1 MRKTPLLYR
10 IILCA
15 WLLLVSVAVVPLLAA
30 IHRAEPHGWL
40 VTTLVVV
47 STFFIGY
54 FWLNG
59 VKDLVYT
66 LYYYLRKRII
76 GTLPPH
82 NHWPRTK
89 GFNNQPRV
97 VMVYCT
103 CNDFNGDSLLASM
116 QQDYPNREVVILD
129 DSKKPEYLQKVDAF
143 AQKHTIKVVRR
154 DSNVGF
160 KAGNLNNYLQTAGFD
175 YFVILDSDEIVPRNF
190 ITRALDYFAFY
201 QNMGI
206 LQANHIATRNRNK
219 FMNLFAVG
227 VNSHWITYQTVKHA
241 HGFLSLLG
249 HGAMVSRECY
259 RAAGG
264 FPHLV
269 AEDLCFSIEARGAG
283 YYTGFAPDITCEEEY
298 PIDYLAF
305 KKRHSK
311 WTQGN
316 MEFIKKYTGRIIK
329 SPMSWFE
336 KLDIILFTYS
346 LPLTFFFSLY
356 ILINVVFLPLM
367 QYEIKYPFWLLIP
380 TGLFLLAPMLND
392 IFYYARTMHPVKL
405 VSYLLHTMLL
415 YGSMFFV
422 SLRSSLKSLF
432 GKSVFLVTPKDQQ
445 HISLGEAFRANRGE
459 LLFGVALLAVSIV
472 CDNTPLPTL
481 LIVIPGLLS
490 VYLSLIANRS
500 ADIDSKGLAQR
511 PAARATEERRAPPR
525 VVQPELTA
533 K

>member
-1 MRKTPLLYR
+1 MKKTSLLYR
-10 IILCA
+10 VIICA
-15 WLLLVSVAVVPLLAA
+15 WLVLVSVAVAPLWAA
-30 IHRAEPHGWL
+30 IHRSESHGWL
-40 VTTLVVV
+40 VTALVVT

-59 VKDLVYT
+59 TKDLVYT
-66 LYYYLRKRII
+66 LYYYLRRR
-76 GTLPPH
+76 TLQDLPPP
-82 NHWPRTK
+82 NHWPHAN
-89 GFNNQPRV
+89 GFANQPHV

-103 CNDFNGDSLLASM
+103 CNDFNGDSLFASM
-116 QQDYPNREVVILD
+116 QQDYTNSEVVILD
-129 DSKKPEYLQKVDAF
+129 DSYKPDYKRAVDLF
-143 AQKHTIKVVRR
+143 AQKHGLKVVRR
-154 DSNVGF
+154 PDNVGF
-160 KAGNLNNYLQTAGFD
+160 KAGNLNNYLRTAEFD
-175 YFVILDSDEIVPRNF
+175 YFVILDSDEIVPPNF

-201 QNMGI
+201 KNMGI
-206 LQANHIATRNRNK
+206 VQANHIATRNRNK
-219 FMNLFAVG
+219 FMHLFSVG
-227 VNSHWITYQTVKHA
+227 VISHWITYQTVKHS

-249 HGAMVSRECY
+249 HGAMVSRACY
-259 RAAGG
+259 QAAGG

-316 MEFIKKYTGRIIK
+316 MEFIKKYTGRIFS

-367 QYEIKYPFWLLIP
+367 QYQIKYPFWLLIP

-392 IFYYARTMHPVKL
+392 IFYYARRMHPLKL

-432 GKSVFLVTPKDQQ
+432 GKSVFLVTPKEQQ
-445 HISLGEAFRANRGE
+445 HVSLREAFGANRGE
-459 LLFGVALLAVSIV
+459 LLFGVALLIVSVI
-472 CDNTPLPTL
+472 CDHTPLPTL

-490 VYLSLIANRS
+490 VYLSLIANNPDE
-500 ADIDSKGLAQR
+500 AG
-511 PAARATEERRAPPR
+511 ARQGQQM
-525 VVQPELTA
+525 VQPEGAPPPRLAQPESTVQ
-533 K
+533 